1 MLCSA
6 CWDSPG
12 NGPTILIK
20 GVRMLIETLT
30 QEEAR
35 VLGTLAEKSLA
46 TPDYYPLT
54 LNSLRTACNQKSNR
68 DPVTEYTD
76 ETVSIALAGLK
87 RKVLVTFIPYGSQG
101 ILYKYRH
108 FLEDP
113 RFHLSQGEIAVLA
126 VLLLRGRQTLN
137 EIKLRASNLLPLDSL
152 EATEAL
158 LQSLAN
164 RVEPLTEYL
173 PKRPGWKEPRW
184 TDKLCPEHAEMESGF
199 KEQEGA
205 ETSEIHKPTRPQN
218 SDLES
223 LRLAVA
229 DLTEK
234 YAALK
239 ADIEKIKSELY

>member
-1 MLCSA
+1 
-6 CWDSPG
+6 
-12 NGPTILIK
+12 
-20 GVRMLIETLT
+20 MLIETLT

-76 ETVSIALAGLK
+76 ETVSLALAGLK

-101 ILYKYRH
+101 NLYKYRH

-113 RFHLSQGEIAVLA
+113 RFHLSQGEIAILA

-137 EIKLRASNLLPLDSL
+137 EIKLRASSLLPLDSL

-184 TDKLCPEHAEMESGF
+184 TDKLCPHQSETQSESAL

-205 ETSEIHKPTRPQN
+205 ETPEAQTPSRPQN
-218 SDLES
+218 SDLEII
-223 LRLAVA
+223 RLALA

-239 ADIEKIKSELY
+239 TDVEKIKSELY

>member
-1 MLCSA
+1 
-6 CWDSPG
+6 
-12 NGPTILIK
+12 
-20 GVRMLIETLT
+20 MLIETLT

-68 DPVTEYTD
+68 DPVTEYND
-76 ETVSIALAGLK
+76 EIVSLALTGLK

-101 ILYKYRH
+101 NHYKYRH

-113 RFHLSQGEIAVLA
+113 RFHLSQEEIAILA
-126 VLLLRGRQTLN
+126 VLLLRGKQTLN
-137 EIKLRASNLLPLDSL
+137 EVKLRASSLTPLDSL

-158 LQSLAN
+158 LQGLAN
-164 RVEPLTEYL
+164 RPEPLTEYL

-184 TDKLCPEHAEMESGF
+184 TDKLAPRHAEMESPSESDIEGDA
-199 KEQEGA
+199 KQET
-205 ETSEIHKPTRPQN
+205 EEKPHTTIKAMQLAL
-218 SDLES
+218 SDL
-223 LRLAVA
+223 A
-229 DLTEK
+229 EK

-239 ADIEKIKSELY
+239 ADVEKIKSELY